1 MNKEFIPYEQAL
13 ELQNLGY
20 KELGFDEECLGYYAR
35 DKHLRIQL
43 KYQIYNFHCYAPL
56 YQQAFRWFREKY
68 NLICSVEYMGKN
80 KINWWD
86 IHIVGHY
93 NIHYEEMCMKY
104 QSYEEAELACLKKL
118 IEIVKNK

>member
-13 ELQNLGY
+13 EL
-20 KELGFDEECLGYYAR
+20 KTLGFNEPCFAR
-35 DKHLRIQL
+35 YIKSQL
-43 KYQIYNFHCYAPL
+43 SIYQVDTQHDFKETALAPL

-86 IHIVGHY
+86 IHIVGHH

-104 QSYEEAELACLKKL
+104 QSYEEAELECLKKL
-118 IEIVKNK
+118 IEIAKNK